1 MDTVNKPEI
10 VEFGCIGGSDLG
22 YISVA
27 EKANLPF
34 EVKRVYWTYHTPQNV
49 ERGNHAHMKLE
60 QILVAMAG
68 TIHLDIETASG
79 EKFNFVLDSPDKGV
93 YIPSMCWRTMKYSH
107 NAVQICLA
115 SIEYD
120 ESDYI
125 RDFNEFK
132 EGRQS

>member
-1 MDTVNKPEI
+1 MDGMNTPKLIEFPSIGAPE
-10 VEFGCIGGSDLG
+10 LG

-27 EKANLPF
+27 ENPNLPF
-34 EVKRVYWTYHTPQNV
+34 EVKRIYWTYHTPEGV
-49 ERGNHAHMKLE
+49 VRGHHAHLQLE
-60 QILVAMAG
+60 QILIAMAG
-68 TIHLDIETASG
+68 TIHLDIETVSG
-79 EKFNFVLDSPDKGV
+79 EKFNFVLDHPSKGV
-93 YIPSMCWRTMKYSH
+93 YIPSMSWRTMKYSH

-115 SIEYD
+115 SVEYD